1 MFFRVKPAKGYR
13 YLQIARSVRV
23 EGKVRQ
29 EIIATLGRLDV
40 LQESGQL
47 DRLLR
52 SGLRYCRQIKVIDAH
67 AAGET
72 EPVSITKIG
81 PDLVF
86 GRLWQEMG
94 MGEIISRLAL
104 GRRYGFD
111 LERAIYLTVLHR
123 LFVSG
128 SDRAAEVWKENY
140 RIPGAEELALQH
152 LYRTMAWL
160 GEGIGEGVLGSPRCT
175 KDLIEEALFD
185 RGRDLFSE
193 VGLVFF
199 DTTSIYF
206 EGRGGKSIGRHGHS
220 KDHSPDLHQMVVGV
234 ALDVEGRPICCEMWP
249 GNTADAKSLL
259 PVVERMRAK
268 FRVREMC
275 VVVDRGM
282 VSEATLQALGRMDP
296 PVHYIVGVRMRRT
309 KEVGEVVLKSRARW
323 QEVTPERRRA
333 KDPAP
338 LKVKEV
344 EVEGRRYVICLN
356 EEERRKD
363 AQDRAAILEALR
375 EQLRR
380 GDKSL
385 IGNKGYR
392 RFLKIEGG
400 GHFAIDEMQV
410 AQEERYDG
418 LFVLRTDTDH
428 DAESVA
434 RVYKML
440 WMVEDTFRT
449 AKSIL
454 ETRPIFHKCDET
466 IRGHV
471 FCSFLA
477 LCLKRE
483 LEIRM
488 EDKGLDAEWAE
499 VVRGL
504 DNLQQVELLLQGSR
518 FLLRSELK
526 GDASQ
531 AFRAAEVALPPVLQE
546 IA

>member
-1 MFFRVKPAKGYR
+1 MFFRVKPARGYR

-29 EIIATLGRLDV
+29 EIIGTLGRLDV

-52 SGLRYCRQIKVIDAH
+52 SGLRYCRQVKVLDAH
-67 AAGET
+67 AAGES
-72 EPVSITKIG
+72 EPVSIRKIG
-81 PDLVF
+81 PELVF

-94 MGEIISRLAL
+94 IAEIISRLAAK
-104 GRRYGFD
+104 RRYGFD
-111 LERAIYLTVLHR
+111 LERAVYLTVLHR
-123 LFVSG
+123 LFASG
-128 SDRAAEVWKENY
+128 SDRAAEAWKENY
-140 RIPGAEELALQH
+140 CIPGAEQLELQH
-152 LYRTMAWL
+152 LYRAMAWL
-160 GEGIGEGVLGSPRCT
+160 GEETGEEVLGTLRCT
-175 KDLIEEALFD
+175 KDLMEEALFD

-199 DTTSIYF
+199 DTTSMYF
-206 EGRGGKSIGRHGHS
+206 EGAGGQSLGEHGHS
-220 KDHSPDLHQMVVGV
+220 KDHRPDLRQMVVGV
-234 ALDVEGRPICCEMWP
+234 ALDVQGRPICCEMWP
-249 GNTADAKSLL
+249 GNTTDATTLL

-275 VVVDRGM
+275 VVADRGM
-282 VSEATLQALGRMDP
+282 VSKATLEALAAMEP

-309 KEVGEVVLKSRARW
+309 REVGEIVLKSRAPW
-323 QEVTPERRRA
+323 QEVTPERQRS

-344 EVEGRRYVICLN
+344 EVEGRRYVVCLN

-363 AQDRAAILEALR
+363 ARDRACILAALR
-375 EQLRR
+375 QQLRR

-392 RFLKIEGG
+392 RFLKIEGE
-400 GHFAIDEMQV
+400 GHFLIDEQQ
-410 AQEERYDG
+410 AALEERYDG

-428 DAESVA
+428 DAETIA

-449 AKSIL
+449 AKSIM

-477 LCLKRE
+477 LVLKHE
-483 LEIRM
+483 LEMRM
-488 EDKGLDAEWAE
+488 EQKGLAAEWAE
-499 VVRGL
+499 VIRGL
-504 DNLQQVELLLQGSR
+504 DNLQHVELLLQGSR
-518 FLLRSELK
+518 FLLRSQLK

-531 AFRAAEVALPPVLQE
+531 AIRAAEVALPPVLVE

>member
-1 MFFRVKPAKGYR
+1 MFFRVKPARGYR

-29 EIIATLGRLDV
+29 EIIGTLGRLDV

-52 SGLRYCRQIKVIDAH
+52 SGLRYCRQVKVLDAH
-67 AAGET
+67 AAGES
-72 EPVSITKIG
+72 EPVSIRKIG
-81 PDLVF
+81 PELVF

-94 MGEIISRLAL
+94 IAEIISRLAAK
-104 GRRYGFD
+104 RRYGFD
-111 LERAIYLTVLHR
+111 LERAVYLTVLHR
-123 LFVSG
+123 LFASG
-128 SDRAAEVWKENY
+128 SDRAAEAWKENY
-140 RIPGAEELALQH
+140 CIPGAEQLELQH
-152 LYRTMAWL
+152 LYRAMAWL
-160 GEGIGEGVLGSPRCT
+160 GEETGEEVLGTLRCT
-175 KDLIEEALFD
+175 KDLMEEALFD

-199 DTTSIYF
+199 DTTSMYF
-206 EGRGGKSIGRHGHS
+206 EGAGGQSLGEHGHS
-220 KDHSPDLHQMVVGV
+220 KDHRPDLRQMVVGV
-234 ALDVEGRPICCEMWP
+234 ALDVQGRPICCEMWP
-249 GNTADAKSLL
+249 GNTTDATTLL

-275 VVVDRGM
+275 VVADRGM
-282 VSEATLQALGRMDP
+282 VSKATLEALGAMEP

-309 KEVGEVVLKSRARW
+309 REVGEIVLKSRAPW
-323 QEVTPERRRA
+323 QEVTPERQRS

-344 EVEGRRYVICLN
+344 EVEGRRYVVCLN

-363 AQDRAAILEALR
+363 ARDRACILAALR
-375 EQLRR
+375 QQLRR

-392 RFLKIEGG
+392 RFLKIEGD
-400 GHFAIDEMQV
+400 GHFLIDEKQV
-410 AQEERYDG
+410 ALEECYDG
-418 LFVLRTDTDH
+418 LFVLRSDTDH
-428 DAESVA
+428 DAETIA

-449 AKSIL
+449 AKSIM

-477 LCLKRE
+477 LVLKRE

-488 EDKGLDAEWAE
+488 EQKGLEAEWAE
-499 VVRGL
+499 VIRGL

-518 FLLRSELK
+518 FLLRSQLK

-531 AFRAAEVALPPVLQE
+531 ALRAAEVALPPVLEE